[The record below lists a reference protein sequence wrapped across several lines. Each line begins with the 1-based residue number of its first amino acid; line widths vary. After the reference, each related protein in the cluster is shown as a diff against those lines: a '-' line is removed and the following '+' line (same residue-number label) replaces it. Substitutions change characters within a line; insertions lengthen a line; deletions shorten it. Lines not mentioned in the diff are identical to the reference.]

1 MSTMFWVWLTAAVV
15 FLIVELMTPTFVFA
29 CFVIGSIAAGAFSYF
44 YPESYY
50 WQVGIFILL
59 TLVLLPLTKTLAKK
73 ITKESPVKSNI
84 DALIGKVALVT
95 KAIDPDLGGQVKI
108 DGEIWGARANEKISE
123 NEKVKVV
130 SISGTKARVERLL
143 EEKE

>member
-1 MSTMFWVWLTAAVV
+1 MSTMFWVWVTAAVV
-15 FLIVELMTPTFVFA
+15 FLILELMTPTFVFA
-29 CFVIGSIAAGAFSYF
+29 CFVVGSIVAGVYSYF

-50 WQVGIFILL
+50 WQVGIFLVL
-59 TLVLLPLTKTLAKK
+59 TLGLLPLTRTLAKK
-73 ITKESPVKSNI
+73 ITKESPQKSNV

-108 DGEIWGARANEKISE
+108 EGEIWMARADEQISE
-123 NEKVKVV
+123 NEKVTVI
-130 SISGTKARVERLL
+130 SISGTKAHVEKLT